1 MNQILT
7 DSLHALA
14 KRHRITYRDS
24 IGISSDE
31 ADRALSELQDQ
42 IKALMMDYIP
52 DDIVKEIFD
61 CDDLDGGMDGM
72 TIALGSGFVL
82 VVPI

>member
-7 DSLHALA
+7 DSLHELA
-14 KRHRITYRDS
+14 RQHRIAYRELS
-24 IGISSDE
+24 ASEVTE
-31 ADRALSELQDQ
+31 ADRVLSELQDQ
-42 IKALMMDYIP
+42 IKALMMDYCP
-52 DDIVKEIFD
+52 HDIVKEIFD
-61 CDDLDGGMDGM
+61 CEDLDGGMDGM